1 MKERLS
7 ILVSSFFYL
16 GYSPVAPGTVGTL
29 GAVILFYVISGFSH
43 AFYLFFIVV
52 LIIFSV
58 WVSEVARIRLGDSD
72 PSRIVIDE
80 VCGFLVTMILIPPSI
95 INIALGFLLF
105 RFFDILK
112 PPPIRRS
119 ETLPGGLAIVADD
132 VLAGIYANIL
142 LQVFVRVSG

>member
-1 MKERLS
+1 VKERLS

-29 GAVILFYVISGFSH
+29 GAVLLFYLISGFSNLE
-43 AFYLFFIVV
+43 YVLFTVV

-119 ETLPGGLAIVADD
+119 ETLPGGLGIVADD

-142 LQVFVRVSG
+142 LQIFARVSG

>member
-1 MKERLS
+1 VKERLS

-29 GAVILFYVISGFSH
+29 GAVLLFYLISGFSNLE
-43 AFYLFFIVV
+43 YVLFTIVFII
-52 LIIFSV
+52 LSV

-72 PSRIVIDE
+72 PSSIVIDE

-119 ETLPGGLAIVADD
+119 ETLPGGLGIVADD

-142 LQVFVRVSG
+142 LQIFARVSG

>member
-1 MKERLS
+1 VKERLS

-29 GAVILFYVISGFSH
+29 GAVLLFYLISGFSNLE
-43 AFYLFFIVV
+43 YVLFTIVFII
-52 LIIFSV
+52 LSV

-119 ETLPGGLAIVADD
+119 ETLPGGLGIVADD

-142 LQVFVRVSG
+142 LQIFARVSG